1 MPSSHVSVTRTY
13 TATQHSHRRGTQS
26 PADRCDDGRRSI
38 VAVAP
43 DDDAI
48 GVPPARIA
56 AETDLGVRLDQRPVR
71 VGRRVMVG
79 GIGLGALGI
88 AFGAKVQRG
97 LGRVL
102 GAGASAFLPGGDR
115 FRIYT
120 ITGSY
125 PVVPKD
131 RYRLKVTGLVD
142 RPLSL
147 TLDEIVSMK
156 RTTLTKTFQCVTGW
170 TVPDVHWEGVT
181 LADILDRAGVQA
193 GAKAVAFESYD
204 RADTESL
211 TLDQAR
217 RSDVIVAH
225 KMLGESITTEH
236 GGPVRLYVAPMF
248 GYKSLKWL
256 SEIKVV
262 EHAAPGFWEQN
273 GYPVDAWLP
282 EATGGVPL
290 G

>member
-1 MPSSHVSVTRTY
+1 MTPDDGSLTGRT
-13 TATQHSHRRGTQS
+13 TENASEKNS
-26 PADRCDDGRRSI
+26 ADRLE
-38 VAVAP
+38 V
-43 DDDAI
+43 
-48 GVPPARIA
+48 
-56 AETDLGVRLDQRPVR
+56 RPVR
-71 VGRRVMVG
+71 VGRRVMLG
-79 GIGLGALGI
+79 GIGLGALGV

-97 LGRVL
+97 VGRVL

-125 PVVPKD
+125 PVIPRQ

-142 RPLSL
+142 KPLSL
-147 TLDEIVSMK
+147 TLDDIVSMK
-156 RTTLTKTFQCVTGW
+156 PTTIVKTFQCVTGW

-193 GAKAVAFESYD
+193 GAKAVAFDSYD
-204 RADTESL
+204 HADTESL
-211 TLDQAR
+211 TLEQAR
-217 RSDVIVAH
+217 REDVLVAY
-225 KMLGESITTEH
+225 KMLGAPITTEH
-236 GGPVRLYVAPMF
+236 GGPARLYVAPMF

-262 EHAAPGFWEQN
+262 ESATPGFWEQN
-273 GYPVDAWLP
+273 GYPVDAWIP
-282 EATGGVPL
+282 TISGGDPL